1 MSNFI
6 QQIFNALS
14 QIEWSTVMT
23 GASALLSLV
32 GGAAAVPYISRIKN
46 FYKLGPRMTQL
57 LTVFIATLVAIA
69 TMIVNNVIVPDI
81 VTVDYV
87 VKLFILVLLASQAEY
102 WRIVKASMTEQ
113 LPANIEPASE

>member
-1 MSNFI
+1 
-6 QQIFNALS
+6 
-14 QIEWSTVMT
+14 MT

-102 WRIVKASMTEQ
+102 WRIVKASMTDQ